1 MSNEQPP
8 RKKAKLVK
16 DEATALVSGGG
27 AHLSPELIARVA
39 QFSTLADGTV
49 WNTCLAVGPG
59 VSRTIRHVFLKK
71 NEPFLKRTLQK
82 FNSKDWDKF
91 KANANHV
98 AWMEVNTDWKT
109 TITADRM
116 EELKEATTTP
126 WDGRRL
132 LPRQITDHP
141 FLAFNNP
148 AIAIQLGLSD
158 VLRCLVEEKE
168 IDINATKWV
177 GYFSSRPMMR
187 PLSCYCV
194 GRGDHNPCNTWE
206 GDMTLYR
213 YLLGLPSFAIER
225 HLGFVLDFVRPH
237 RKCVPFLRNITE
249 HRDVSRYAN
258 EELKT
263 RVQNRTPLECVL
275 LNLFSVL
282 TRSRKLDEYIVRSLF
297 EAVEQLLKAGA
308 DPSLRTIVGQMTA
321 LDYCKFRKEQSVKN
335 RLLMAEGGEVYWDNL
350 TSLLEQYE
358 K

>member
-82 FNSKDWDKF
+82 FNSNDWDKS

-98 AWMEVNTDWKT
+98 AWMEVNTDWMT
-109 TITADRM
+109 TITAERM

-132 LPRQITDHP
+132 LPRQIKDHP

-148 AIAIQLGLSD
+148 AIAIQLGLCD

-225 HLGFVLDFVRPH
+225 HLGFVLDFVLPS
-237 RKCVPFLRNITE
+237 RKCVPYLRAITE
-249 HRDVSRYAN
+249 HRDVSKYAN

-263 RVQNRTPLECVL
+263 CVQNKTPLECVL
-275 LNLFSVL
+275 WTLFSFL
-282 TRSRKLDEYIVRSLF
+282 SRSRKLDEYIVRSLS

-308 DPSLRTIVGQMTA
+308 EPNLRNAVGQMSA
-321 LDYCKFRKEQSVKN
+321 IDYCKLQKEHSV
-335 RLLMAEGGEVYWDNL
+335 LGGRGMYWDNL
-350 TSLLEQYE
+350 ASLLEKYRN
-358 K
+358 